1 MKKINQLRE
10 VFKKNNCDGYLIPKN
25 DEYFGEYVP
34 ENRDRLKFISE
45 FSGSSGLAIIL
56 KKTSY
61 LFVDGRYTLQAK
73 VEVNKSF
80 KICEISKIKPQDVFK
95 NLSRQI
101 SLGFDPKLFTSNTLN
116 NIVGNNKISLIPI
129 KDNLIDKI
137 WKNKSKTKD
146 KKFYLLEKKF
156 HGEHYLDKIIRLK
169 KILISNQIDY
179 LFCTAVENISWLIN
193 IRGRDSLSSPLTNG
207 KLIVKK
213 DGKIIFFT
221 NLSKITLQIR
231 IFFKKNI
238 TFKKEELFLD
248 YIKKIK
254 KSKILIDKK
263 TCCYDF
269 EKNLNSS
276 NKIIKT
282 NDPID
287 LLKALKNKTEISNT
301 KIAHLFDGIALTKF
315 IFWLKNNY
323 SKKRITEISAQNRLE
338 QFKKLSKNYL
348 YPSFN
353 TISAFAQ
360 NGAIVH
366 YRANKKT
373 NKAITGNNFYLLD
386 SGSQY
391 LYGTTDVTR
400 TIAIGKISKLQ
411 KKIYST
417 VLKGHIAV
425 SSYEIKKSTT
435 GKDIDKV
442 ARAPL
447 FKLGHNY
454 SHGTGHGV
462 GYFLNVHEGPQGLSP
477 LNNQKI
483 LPGMIL
489 SNEPGFYKE
498 NKFGIRI
505 ENLIYCK
512 KINNNNL
519 KFLDFT
525 MVPIDKDCINKK
537 ILNQKEINWINNY
550 HEKVYYILKPF
561 MNNVELTM
569 LTNACSAIFR

>member
-1 MKKINQLRE
+1 MNKIDKLR
-10 VFKKNNCDGYLIPKN
+10 KILQQNNCDGYLIPKN

-34 ENRDRLKFISE
+34 ENKDRLKFISE

-56 KKTSY
+56 KNISY

-73 VEVNKSF
+73 TEVNKNF
-80 KICEISKIKPQDVFK
+80 KICEIPNIRPRDIFK
-95 NLSRQI
+95 NLNRKI

-116 NIVGNNKISLIPI
+116 NIIGNNKISLVSI

-137 WKNKSKTKD
+137 WKNKSKIRN

-169 KILISNQIDY
+169 KILKSNKINY
-179 LFCTAVENISWLIN
+179 LLCSTVTNISWLLN
-193 IRGRDSLSSPLTNG
+193 IRGHDSLSSPLTNG
-207 KLIVKK
+207 KLIIKT

-221 NLSKITLQIR
+221 NLSKITPQIKK
-231 IFFKKNI
+231 FFKKNI
-238 TFKKEELFLD
+238 TFLKEDLFLHHL
-248 YIKKIK
+248 KQIK

-263 TCCYDF
+263 TCSFDC
-269 EKNLNSS
+269 EKNINSS

-287 LLKALKNKTEISNT
+287 LLKAIKNKTEISNT
-301 KIAHLFDGIALTKF
+301 KIAHLFDGIALTKL

-323 SKKRITEISAQNRLE
+323 NKEKITEISAQNKLE
-338 QFKKLSKNYL
+338 QFKRLHKDYL

-353 TISAFAQ
+353 TISGFAQ

-366 YRANKKT
+366 YRASHKT
-373 NKAITGNNFYLLD
+373 NKTIRGNNLYLLD

-391 LYGTTDVTR
+391 FYGTTDVTR
-400 TIAIGKISKLQ
+400 TIAIGKISNKQ
-411 KKIYST
+411 KNIYST

-425 SSYEIKKSTT
+425 SAYKIKKSTI
-435 GKDIDKV
+435 GKDIDKA

-447 FKLGHNY
+447 LRIGHNY
-454 SHGTGHGV
+454 SHSTGHGV
-462 GYFLNVHEGPQGLSP
+462 GYFLNVHEGPQGLSS
-477 LNNQKI
+477 LNNHKI

-505 ENLIYCK
+505 ENLIYCE
-512 KINNNNL
+512 KINNNL
-519 KFLDFT
+519 KFADFT

-537 ILNQKEINWINNY
+537 LLNKKEIDWINNY
-550 HEKVYYILKPF
+550 HKKVYYILRSF
-561 MNNVELTM
+561 MNDSELKM
-569 LTNACSAIFR
+569 LTNACSAIV

>member
-1 MKKINQLRE
+1 MNKIDKLR
-10 VFKKNNCDGYLIPKN
+10 KILQQNNCDGYLIPKN

-34 ENRDRLKFISE
+34 ENKDRLKFISE

-56 KKTSY
+56 KNISY

-73 VEVNKSF
+73 TEVNKNF
-80 KICEISKIKPQDVFK
+80 KICEISNIRPRDIFK
-95 NLSRQI
+95 NLNRKI

-116 NIVGNNKISLIPI
+116 NIIGNNKISLVSI

-137 WKNKSKTKD
+137 WKNKSKISN

-169 KILISNQIDY
+169 KILKSNKINY
-179 LFCTAVENISWLIN
+179 LLCSTVANISWLLN
-193 IRGRDSLSSPLTNG
+193 IRGHDSLSSPLTNG
-207 KLIVKK
+207 KLIIKT

-221 NLSKITLQIR
+221 NLSKITPQIKK
-231 IFFKKNI
+231 FFKKNI
-238 TFKKEELFLD
+238 TFLKEDLFLHHL
-248 YIKKIK
+248 KQIK

-263 TCCYDF
+263 TCSFDC
-269 EKNLNSS
+269 EKNINSS

-287 LLKALKNKTEISNT
+287 LLKAIKNKTEISNT
-301 KIAHLFDGIALTKF
+301 KIAHLFDGIALTKL

-323 SKKRITEISAQNRLE
+323 NKEKITEISAQNKLE
-338 QFKKLSKNYL
+338 QFKRLHKDYL

-353 TISAFAQ
+353 TISGFAQ

-366 YRANKKT
+366 YRASHKT
-373 NKAITGNNFYLLD
+373 NKTIRGNNLYLLD
-386 SGSQY
+386 SGGQY
-391 LYGTTDVTR
+391 FYGTTDVTR
-400 TIAIGKISKLQ
+400 TIAIGKISNKQ
-411 KKIYST
+411 KNIYST

-425 SSYEIKKSTT
+425 SAYKIKKSTI
-435 GKDIDKV
+435 GKHIDKA

-447 FKLGHNY
+447 LRIGHNY

-477 LNNQKI
+477 LNNHKI

-505 ENLIYCK
+505 ENLIYCE
-512 KINNNNL
+512 KINNNL
-519 KFLDFT
+519 KFADFT

-537 ILNQKEINWINNY
+537 LLNKKEVDWINNY
-550 HEKVYYILKPF
+550 HKKVYYILRSF
-561 MNNVELTM
+561 MNDSELKM
-569 LTNACSAIFR
+569 LTNACSAIV